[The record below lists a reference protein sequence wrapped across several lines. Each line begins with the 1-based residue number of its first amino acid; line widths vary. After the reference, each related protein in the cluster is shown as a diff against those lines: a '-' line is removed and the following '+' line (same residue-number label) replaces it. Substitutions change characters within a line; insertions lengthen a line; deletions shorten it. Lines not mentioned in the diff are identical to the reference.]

1 MDKIMK
7 IGMGIHGERRL
18 NPNYLD
24 YVKQIGATHVIV
36 FMPDGDL
43 LPSAKNG
50 GVWDL
55 DELKGLCKLY
65 RDKGLVVEGFE
76 NFDPKAYYKILLDE
90 PGKQEQMD
98 NLKRNIENMGKA
110 GIPIMG
116 YNFSI
121 GACCARPMQPVAR
134 GGALS
139 PCYDESVAPIHDP
152 LPLGWAWD
160 TQVLDNPPEGKLAP
174 VSLEEML
181 QRRDWFLDQIL
192 PVAEEYG
199 VQMAAHPEDPPVPVL
214 RDAARILISP
224 QAYEE
229 MFQRHPSP
237 STCVEFCQ
245 GTFAEMGVDV
255 YEVIRS
261 FVTRNKISYVHFRN
275 IKGKVPRYSEVF
287 IDEGDIDMV
296 KALSVYKECGYTGLL
311 MPDHTPSINCQ
322 NPNETGMAY
331 AVGYIRGIMQALNI
345 EVEEVK

>member
-1 MDKIMK
+1 VK
-7 IGMGIHGERRL
+7 IGMGIHGAKRL

-24 YVKQIGATHVIV
+24 YIRQIGATHVIL
-36 FMPDGDL
+36 FMPNGEL
-43 LPSAKNG
+43 LPSAKDG
-50 GVWDL
+50 GVWSL
-55 DELKGLCKLY
+55 EELKGLKKFY
-65 RDKGLVVEGFE
+65 REKGLVVEGFE

-90 PGKQEQMD
+90 PGKQAQMD
-98 NLKRNIENMGKA
+98 NLKKNIEHMGKA

-121 GACCARPMQPVAR
+121 GACAARPNKPVAR

-139 PCYDESVAPIHDP
+139 PCYDNDTAPIYES

-160 TQVLDNPPEGKLAP
+160 TQVIDNPPEGKLPP

-181 QRRDWFLDQIL
+181 QRRDWFLDEIL

-214 RDAARILISP
+214 KNAARILVTP

-229 MFQRHPSP
+229 MFERHPSK

-245 GTFAEMGVDV
+245 GTFAEMGVDI

-261 FVTRNKISYVHFRN
+261 MASRNKISYVHFRN
-275 IKGKVPRYSEVF
+275 IKGTIPKYQEVF
-287 IDEGDIDMV
+287 IDEGDVDMV
-296 KALSVYKECGYTGLL
+296 KALSIYKECGYKGLL
-311 MPDHTPSINCQ
+311 MPDHTPAINCAD
-322 NPNETGMAY
+322 PNETGMAY
-331 AVGYIRGIMQALNI
+331 AVGYIKGIMQALHIDI
-345 EVEEVK
+345 ETAEDSE